1 MLKAQFAVSEAVAE
15 VERCWRKWEILAK
28 AVEGDALAYTASTE
42 VKAGRAAVA
51 LAVLEAVEKAEVAR
65 RWKEWAA
72 AKAAAEAAEAV

>member
-15 VERCWRKWEILAK
+15 VERCWRKWEILAR
-28 AVEGDALAYTASTE
+28 AVEADALAYTASTE
-42 VKAGRAAVA
+42 VKAGRAALA

-65 RWKEWAA
+65 RWKEAA